1 MGLKYLTRGS
11 PQLFVGHSANWVT
24 NLLLLFPTCHVESTS
39 FPNTVSALFHPCVS
53 AQVLVQRH
61 KNLKIPARK
70 RSPGMPPE
78 LLLLSSEHL
87 VCMPVECL
95 PENFYLS
102 RGFSPTQSPVL
113 NVDCLFA
120 VYPCF
125 SPSGLCLTSWP
136 RVLGLR
142 GLPIPHWN
150 HLLLASTSS
159 AIEVLFFF

>member
-24 NLLLLFPTCHVESTS
+24 NLLLLFPTCHVESTP

-102 RGFSPTQSPVL
+102 PGFSPTQSPVL
-113 NVDCLFA
+113 ACCLPMLLSIWTLSYILTQGPRPLWFA
-120 VYPCF
+120 YTPLKSSSTCF
-125 SPSGLCLTSWP
+125 
-136 RVLGLR
+136 
-142 GLPIPHWN
+142 H
-150 HLLLASTSS
+150 
-159 AIEVLFFF
+159 